1 MIIKKIVRKNLKLIG
16 ALLFIGVVSFTGCQT
31 TNKVVAQK
39 SGAQLWSQKCQ
50 SCHNAPPPNAFS
62 PQQWDVIIDHM
73 RVKANLTNQE
83 ADKIVA
89 FLKQQ

>member
-1 MIIKKIVRKNLKLIG
+1 MIINKIIKKNLKLIG
-16 ALLFIGVVSFTGCQT
+16 VLIFIGAVSVTGCQT
-31 TNKVVAQK
+31 TNKVVAK
-39 SGAQLWSQKCQ
+39 ESGAQLWSQKCQ

-73 RVKANLTNQE
+73 RVKANLTKQE
-83 ADKIVA
+83 SDKIVA